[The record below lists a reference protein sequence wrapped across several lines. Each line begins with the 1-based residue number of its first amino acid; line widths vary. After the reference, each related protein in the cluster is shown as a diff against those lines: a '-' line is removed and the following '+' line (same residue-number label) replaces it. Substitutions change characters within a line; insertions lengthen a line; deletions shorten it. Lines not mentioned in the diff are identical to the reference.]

1 MFFVILPEISN
12 PYLLDPE
19 IMAAST
25 SYRNFNDEDFTITP
39 GQFVQDALETKSI
52 TQKDLSLMLGKSAS
66 VINDI
71 IKGKRLIN
79 AEIAVL
85 LEAVT
90 DIKAAVWMD
99 VQSKYVIAEAY
110 RNEGILTRYSKIKDW
125 LKIKPFIN
133 LSILKKILGI
143 KGAIEDVDK
152 LLSYAGV
159 TSADEFCS
167 LPERKIAKFRKSS
180 KMQTDV
186 QNLFTW
192 TLIARHQSKEKT
204 LTSFFDQTK
213 IEELSNKLNDI
224 FFHNF
229 LVEDKVEEVLNQ
241 YGIKFFRIKNFERTP
256 VDGYSF
262 WDGTNPTIVV
272 TKRYD
277 RIDNF
282 AFNIFHELGHI
293 YHHLT
298 PNSTEDYIG
307 SNGDDDS
314 ENDSHERE
322 ANEFAK
328 KQLRRGINLDR
339 IFARW
344 NNPFVASNLLKGI
357 SEDYRI
363 NLGIVTGQY
372 QNYCSNYTIC
382 RNFLEKVN

>member
-1 MFFVILPEISN
+1 M
-12 PYLLDPE
+12 
-19 IMAAST
+19 
-25 SYRNFNDEDFTITP
+25 
-39 GQFVQDALETKSI
+39 
-52 TQKDLSLMLGKSAS
+52 
-66 VINDI
+66 
-71 IKGKRLIN
+71 
-79 AEIAVL
+79 
-85 LEAVT
+85 
-90 DIKAAVWMD
+90 
-99 VQSKYVIAEAY
+99 
-110 RNEGILTRYSKIKDW
+110 
-125 LKIKPFIN
+125 
-133 LSILKKILGI
+133 
-143 KGAIEDVDK
+143 
-152 LLSYAGV
+152 
-159 TSADEFCS
+159 
-167 LPERKIAKFRKSS
+167 
-180 KMQTDV
+180 
-186 QNLFTW
+186 
-192 TLIARHQSKEKT
+192 
-204 LTSFFDQTK
+204 
-213 IEELSNKLNDI
+213 
-224 FFHNF
+224 
-229 LVEDKVEEVLNQ
+229 
-241 YGIKFFRIKNFERTP
+241 
-256 VDGYSF
+256 
-262 WDGTNPTIVV
+262 

-363 NLGIVTGQY
+363 NLGIVTGQF

>member
-1 MFFVILPEISN
+1 
-12 PYLLDPE
+12 
-19 IMAAST
+19 MAT
-25 SYRNFNDEDFTITP
+25 SINHRNSYDEDLIIPP
-39 GQFVQDALETKSI
+39 GQFVQDALEAKSI

-71 IKGKRLIN
+71 IKGKRSIN

-90 DIKAAVWMD
+90 DINAAVWMD

-110 RNEGILTRYSKIKDW
+110 RNEEISTRYSRIKDW

-133 LSILKKILGI
+133 LSILKKVLGI
-143 KGAIEDVDK
+143 KGAIEDVEK

-159 TSADEFCS
+159 VSADEFCG

-204 LTSFFDQTK
+204 LTSSFDSTK
-213 IEELSNKLNDI
+213 IEELTNKLNDI
-224 FFHNF
+224 FFHNI
-229 LVEDKVEEVLNQ
+229 LVEDKVETVLNQ
-241 YGIKFFRIKNFERTP
+241 YGIKFFKIKNFERTP

-293 YHHLT
+293 YRHLT
-298 PNSTEDYIG
+298 PNSNEDYIG
-307 SNGDDDS
+307 SNGGEDS
-314 ENDSHERE
+314 ENDLQERE

-344 NNPFVASNLLKGI
+344 NNPFVASNFLRGI
-357 SEDYRI
+357 SETHRI
-363 NLGIVTGQY
+363 NLGIITGQY

-382 RNFLEKVN
+382 RNLLEKIN